1 MDADEIESVK
11 KQLKEMDAEMDVPLE
26 LNDSMPKENLVQF
39 ENI

>member
-26 LNDSMPKENLVQF
+26 LNDSMGQIHLLY
-39 ENI
+39 